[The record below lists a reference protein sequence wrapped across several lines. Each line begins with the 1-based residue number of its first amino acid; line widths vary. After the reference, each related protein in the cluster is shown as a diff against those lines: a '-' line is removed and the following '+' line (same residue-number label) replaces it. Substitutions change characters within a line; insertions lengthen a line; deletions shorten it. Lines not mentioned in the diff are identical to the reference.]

1 MANDQYEQR
10 VVLFLDILG
19 FKRLIDQQQE
29 GLVAEVLSV
38 TSSAYAGYD
47 ISAFSDNMAVSI
59 KIETGEELLK
69 IIEFASY
76 LSWQLISKGVLSR
89 GGVAVGNLYHKNG
102 IIYGPALLNAYYLES
117 QVAIFPRVILEK
129 DAINKFSAIR
139 CISSEIEN
147 RINVLL
153 HEDECDGWKYIHL
166 MSHDAMMPDAM
177 LVPDAENNISYS
189 KLIEVKVAAA
199 RNALQLNSA
208 NPMDIRAATKHEWM
222 SRYVNKY
229 ENYFNHLP
237 NGPQLD
243 WKLAMMKGMPSYKKS
258 DDVIMKLSE
267 SESKGSASQ

>member
-29 GLVAEVLSV
+29 GIVSEVLSV
-38 TSSAYAGYD
+38 TSSKYAGYD

-59 KIETGEELLK
+59 KIETGNELLK

-76 LSWQLISKGVLSR
+76 LTWQLINKGVLSR
-89 GGVAVGNLYHKNG
+89 GGIAVGNLYHKNG

-139 CISSEIEN
+139 SIPAVTEN
-147 RINVLL
+147 SINMLL
-153 HEDECDGWKYIHL
+153 HEDESDGWKYIHL
-166 MSHDAMMPDAM
+166 MSHDAKIPSSMLAPDT
-177 LVPDAENNISYS
+177 DNNVSYQN
-189 KLIEVKVAAA
+189 LIEAKVAAA
-199 RNALQLNSA
+199 RNALLLNA
-208 NPMDIRAATKHEWM
+208 AKPMDIRAATKHEWM
-222 SRYVNKY
+222 GRYVTKY

-237 NGPQLD
+237 NGPQLE
-243 WKLAMMKGMPSYKKS
+243 WKLAMMKGLPNYKKF

-267 SESKGSASQ
+267 REPGSAQ